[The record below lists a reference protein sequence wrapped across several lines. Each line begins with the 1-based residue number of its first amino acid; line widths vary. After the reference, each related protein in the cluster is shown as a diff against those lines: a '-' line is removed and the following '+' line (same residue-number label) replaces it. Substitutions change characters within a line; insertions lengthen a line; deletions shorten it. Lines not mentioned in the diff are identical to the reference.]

1 METSGAL
8 AMRMKFDS
16 ETASGTLRMRSEQI
30 VDAYTKRG
38 GELKDLDSKSAKKA
52 DSDDG
57 DDFGD

>member
-1 METSGAL
+1 
-8 AMRMKFDS
+8 
-16 ETASGTLRMRSEQI
+16 MRSEQI